1 MTAIDLVA
9 LDATSLAEKV
19 RCREISARRLLEATI
34 SRIDELDPRV
44 NAFRVVLREQALSEV
59 DRVDALSDAEL
70 AERPLAGVPVAIK
83 DDTDVAGQSTM
94 WGSAANRLVRQ
105 GDARIVARLRSAG
118 AVVIGKTNVPCS
130 QQCTGTASTFANAIP
145 GATSFLVELPGSS
158 QVTAAMV
165 RTHANALLTIAVM

>member
-1 MTAIDLVA
+1 
-9 LDATSLAEKV
+9 
-19 RCREISARRLLEATI
+19 
-34 SRIDELDPRV
+34 
-44 NAFRVVLREQALSEV
+44 
-59 DRVDALSDAEL
+59 
-70 AERPLAGVPVAIK
+70 
-83 DDTDVAGQSTM
+83 M
-94 WGSAANRLVRQ
+94 WGSAANRGVRQ

-130 QQCTGTASTFANAIP
+130 QLCTGTASTFANAIP